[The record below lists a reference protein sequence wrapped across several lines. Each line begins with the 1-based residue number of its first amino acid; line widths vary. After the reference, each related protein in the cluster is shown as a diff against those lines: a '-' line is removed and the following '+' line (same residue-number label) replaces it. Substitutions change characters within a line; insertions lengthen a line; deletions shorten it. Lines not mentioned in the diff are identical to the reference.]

1 MTFKKKFGIGFLAV
15 LILLIII
22 FFDLIQY
29 GLRQG
34 RGQWHIIS
42 NAKPVEEY
50 LSDPSVSQE
59 IKNKLF
65 LIDTVRNYAV
75 EELQLTNTENYT
87 EMFDQQG
94 EPVLWVVTG
103 CEPFQFIPHQWYFP
117 VVGSVP
123 YKGFF
128 RKELAEEEAKLLKD
142 QGLDVNIRTVG
153 GWSTLG
159 WFKDPILSEML
170 TRSDGDL
177 VNLIIH
183 ELVHATIFVK
193 DSVIFNENLASFIAD
208 KGTLRYMNDKYQS
221 DSSRYIQYIQKQAD
235 QKAYVAHVL
244 RGSKELDSLY
254 KAMAE
259 YDLEQKRILKTS
271 MIDQVMNLMDTIPL
285 NDSLYLRNLKDYQ
298 PNNAYFMS
306 FQRYQ
311 SKQKLLDSLYV
322 YQFDE
327 NLINF
332 ITYLK
337 EKHEAD

>member
-1 MTFKKKFGIGFLAV
+1 MTLKKKISFGFL
-15 LILLIII
+15 LLLIVLGIV
-22 FFDLIQY
+22 FFDLIRY
-29 GLRQG
+29 GIRQG
-34 RGQWHIIS
+34 QGQWHIIS

-65 LIDTVRNYAV
+65 LIDTVRKFAV

-103 CEPFQFIPHQWYFP
+103 CEPYQFIPYQWYFP

-128 RKELAEEEAKLLKD
+128 KKELAEEEAKVLKEK
-142 QGLDVNIRTVG
+142 GLDVNIRTVG

-170 TRSDGDL
+170 TRGDGDL

-193 DSVIFNENLASFIAD
+193 DSVTFNENLASFIAD
-208 KGTLRYMNDKYQS
+208 KGTLRYLSDKYRS
-221 DSSRYIQYIQKQAD
+221 DSSSYIQYTQKQAD
-235 QKAYVAHVL
+235 QKAYIAHVL
-244 RGSKELDSLY
+244 RGSNQLDSLY
-254 KAMAE
+254 KAIVQF
-259 YDLEQKRILKTS
+259 DSEQKEVLKTT
-271 MIDQVMNLMDTIPL
+271 MINRVMNSMDTISL
-285 NDSLYLRNLKDYQ
+285 NDSLYLNNVKDYQ

-311 SKQKLLDSLYV
+311 SKQELLDSLYV
-322 YQFDE
+322 HQFHK

-332 ITYLK
+332 IQFLK
-337 EKHEAD
+337 EKHGAD